1 MVAQPLHTELWEGG
15 NMVSLKKFLKSI
27 SEPDRVM
34 DLFVK
39 NRWDTRENPAGG
51 ETSER
56 YYFDRSGALRINL
69 NNKDVQNAIA
79 HNVRVLAEKK

>member
-1 MVAQPLHTELWEGG
+1 ML
-15 NMVSLKKFLKSI
+15 NIKKFLKAV

>member
-1 MVAQPLHTELWEGG
+1 MV
-15 NMVSLKKFLKSI
+15 NLKKFLKTV
-27 SEPDRVM
+27 SEPERLM

-51 ETSER
+51 ESSER

-69 NNKDVQNAIA
+69 KNKDVQNAIA
-79 HNVRVLAEKK
+79 HNMRVLAEKK

>member
-1 MVAQPLHTELWEGG
+1 MV
-15 NMVSLKKFLKSI
+15 NFKKFLKTV
-27 SEPDRVM
+27 SEPERLM

-51 ETSER
+51 ESSER

-69 NNKDVQNAIA
+69 KNKDVQNAIA
-79 HNVRVLAEKK
+79 HNM

>member
-1 MVAQPLHTELWEGG
+1 ML
-15 NMVSLKKFLKSI
+15 NLKKFIKAA
-27 SEPDRVM
+27 SEPDRIM

-69 NNKDVQNAIA
+69 NNKDVQSAIA

>member
-1 MVAQPLHTELWEGG
+1 MV
-15 NMVSLKKFLKSI
+15 NFKKFLKTI
-27 SEPDRVM
+27 SEPERLM

-51 ETSER
+51 ESSER

-69 NNKDVQNAIA
+69 KNKDVQNAIA
-79 HNVRVLAEKK
+79 HNMRVLAEKK

>member
-1 MVAQPLHTELWEGG
+1 MV
-15 NMVSLKKFLKSI
+15 NFKKFLKTV
-27 SEPDRVM
+27 SEPERLM

-51 ETSER
+51 ESSER

-69 NNKDVQNAIA
+69 KNKDVQNAIA
-79 HNVRVLAEKK
+79 HNMRVLAEKK

>member
-1 MVAQPLHTELWEGG
+1 
-15 NMVSLKKFLKSI
+15 MVSIKKFLKAI

-51 ETSER
+51 EISER
-56 YYFDRSGALRINL
+56 YYFDRSGALRLNL
-69 NNKDVQNAIA
+69 NNKDVQSAIA
-79 HNVRVLAEKK
+79 HNVRVLAAKK